1 MIYGSYIASGI
12 AGIFFFHMA
21 ENIGMTIG
29 LLPITGVPLPF
40 VSYRRKLINN
50 KFYIIRFINEYKW
63 KKTKG
68 NIRRIRSIYVFA

>member
-1 MIYGSYIASGI
+1 MTCGSYIASGI

-40 VSYRRKLINN
+40 VSYRRKFINN
-50 KFYIIRFINEYKW
+50 KFYIVRFIDEYKW